1 VEPPLGRRFRRK
13 WFQLYLLAPWHM
25 ERYKGSPAPVF
36 IVKLFQVPPIALS
49 QGKACHAQLGLDS
62 HTAGCEYCRARSC
75 KADAVAGRHNMS
87 APVAGEGPE
96 RKAPRVVSTLWCSLA
111 LADDEVGGGQRR
123 SGSACRR
130 EIVPGAGRA
139 GEATGGRGSSVP
151 RGSDEVGSARR
162 SRRAGLSA
170 RRGRWPERDAGR
182 RHRAAL
188 RVVGTTV
195 LRVTAGRA
203 GSTE

>member
-1 VEPPLGRRFRRK
+1 VYAPGGRDSLVSRV
-13 WFQLYLLAPWHM
+13 QLYLLAPWHM

-36 IVKLFQVPPIALS
+36 IVKLFQVLPIALP

-62 HTAGCEYCRARSC
+62 HTAGCEYRCARSC

-96 RKAPRVVSTLWCSLA
+96 RKPPRVVSTLWCSLA
-111 LADDEVGGGQRR
+111 LADDEIGGGQRR
-123 SGSACRR
+123 SGSACWR
-130 EIVPGAGRA
+130 ETVPGAERA

-151 RGSDEVGSARR
+151 RGCDHVGSARR

-170 RRGRWPERDAGR
+170 RRGRWPERRAGR
-182 RHRAAL
+182 RHLAAPRL
-188 RVVGTTV
+188 VGTSV
-195 LRVTAGRA
+195 IRVTAGRA